1 MRWRALQEE
10 SIFVRQNLN
19 ESQLE
24 VNDIQEMINNGDKH
38 LADRI
43 MKYGEG
49 LRRSRQFWMA
59 RRYELTDMIKQIG
72 HQGLIFFTFS
82 AADFHWPELHKLMN
96 DEGDFDGEISAKKR
110 QENIMKNPHIA
121 TWFFNKRFDKFFND
135 VLKPCWDLEDW

>member
-49 LRRSRQFWMA
+49 LRGSRQFWMA

-82 AADFHWPELHKLMN
+82 AVDFH
-96 DEGDFDGEISAKKR
+96 
-110 QENIMKNPHIA
+110 
-121 TWFFNKRFDKFFND
+121 
-135 VLKPCWDLEDW
+135 